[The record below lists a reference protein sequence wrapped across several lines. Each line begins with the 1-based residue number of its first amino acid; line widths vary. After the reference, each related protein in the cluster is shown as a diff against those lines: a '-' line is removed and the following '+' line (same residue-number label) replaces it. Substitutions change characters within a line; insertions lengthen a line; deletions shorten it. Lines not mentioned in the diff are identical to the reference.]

1 MLTRDS
7 EIKTW
12 NTNTGKLKSCVRLD
26 EGRFTDYKKLNHF
39 RNRTVLCRQN
49 QYTQDFEYVCVEIV
63 SKKKVVEHARVISQE
78 HMNIFVNSH
87 NNMVFTEHRGSKY
100 NVFEVNEFDKT
111 TGMIGKMRRTFNRS
125 IPLNFLSPSFNY
137 HIDIESHTHKI
148 KVIQTFENKTA
159 CVLPQHLYKFMC
171 TK

>member
-1 MLTRDS
+1 
-7 EIKTW
+7 
-12 NTNTGKLKSCVRLD
+12 
-26 EGRFTDYKKLNHF
+26 
-39 RNRTVLCRQN
+39 
-49 QYTQDFEYVCVEIV
+49 
-63 SKKKVVEHARVISQE
+63 
-78 HMNIFVNSH
+78 MNIFVNSH

-159 CVLPQHLYKFMC
+159 CVLPPHLYKFMC
-171 TK
+171 TKQE